1 MYMHVLP
8 PELRMRLDCGGLPTW
23 PQAMSARSA
32 QWQDLKQCTV
42 LLFTPK
48 GDVVLL
54 DLLD

>member
-32 QWQDLKQCTV
+32 QWQDLKLCTV